1 MCKGAEI
8 QSIKGRQTLQ
18 LGNASPDWN
27 FLASDKKKK
36 KNDINL
42 NNMLTN
48 AITKLPISK

>member
-27 FLASDKKKK
+27 FVASDKKKK
-36 KNDINL
+36 DINL
-42 NNMLTN
+42 NKILTN

>member
-8 QSIKGRQTLQ
+8 PSIKGRQTLQ

-36 KNDINL
+36 NDINL